1 MSSDLGP
8 EKEGFSFDQVKDL
21 KPQKIGEFIDK
32 SEDEEGYI
40 IKVSEDKVYELAP
53 IAYYV
58 WEMCD
63 GNRTV
68 TQIVNQIS
76 QEANLS
82 PEQVREPIVMVLNEL
97 KKASLISM

>member
-1 MSSDLGP
+1 MSDL
-8 EKEGFSFDQVKDL
+8 KFDDIKDL
-21 KPQKIGEFIDK
+21 KPMKVGEFIQK
-32 SEDEEGYI
+32 SEDDEGYI
-40 IKVSEDKVYELAP
+40 VKVSDEKVYELAP

-68 TQIVNQIS
+68 TQIIDQIS

-82 PEQVREPIVMVLNEL
+82 PDQVREPIVMVLNEL
-97 KKASLISM
+97 RKASLITM